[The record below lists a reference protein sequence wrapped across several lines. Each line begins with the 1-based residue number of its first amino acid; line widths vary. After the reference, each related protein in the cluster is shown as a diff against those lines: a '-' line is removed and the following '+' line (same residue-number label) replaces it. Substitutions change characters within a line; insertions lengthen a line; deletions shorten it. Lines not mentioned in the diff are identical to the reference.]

1 MSDLDALFDNVSKSL
16 IGILDK
22 VAIHS
27 KVHNTVSIDIE
38 KTLQYEVI
46 RHLNDVIKIVHVCII
61 FPQYKL

>member
-27 KVHNTVSIDIE
+27 KVQNTVSIDIE
-38 KTLQYEVI
+38 TDITV
-46 RHLNDVIKIVHVCII
+46 
-61 FPQYKL
+61 